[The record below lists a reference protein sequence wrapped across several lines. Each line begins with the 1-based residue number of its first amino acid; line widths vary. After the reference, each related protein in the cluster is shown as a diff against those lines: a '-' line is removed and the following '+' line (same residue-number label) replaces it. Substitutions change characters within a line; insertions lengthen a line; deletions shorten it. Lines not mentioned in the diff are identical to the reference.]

1 MLVLSSI
8 RIAMN
13 TYYKHYAESDWGE
26 GTVYLEIKEGWVV
39 RQVEV
44 YGSKYLYGDDKH
56 PDHLADQP
64 FSVLGLGQ
72 QDEITKQEFEQIWMK
87 ATQGCQ

>member
-1 MLVLSSI
+1 MSKF
-8 RIAMN
+8 
-13 TYYKHYAESDWGE
+13 YKHYAESDLGE
-26 GTVYLEIKEGWVV
+26 GIAYLEIVQGWAV

-44 YGSKYLYGDDKH
+44 YGTTYIFGDEIH

-64 FSVLGLGQ
+64 FSELGLGQ
-72 QDEITKQEFEQIWMK
+72 QDEITKEEFEKIWMK